1 VSVVLQNKLIIK
13 KKKLCTTQYISAV
26 IDFQVSYEVHDPS
39 LKDSRPL
46 TSVADIY
53 DQHDILTLNW
63 ADGDRLTTTIKAL
76 DVLGES
82 NQDTIVVYRDATPP
96 IIQNLWLT
104 RDDRLNISV
113 HRIEDFTEM
122 T

>member
-1 VSVVLQNKLIIK
+1 M
-13 KKKLCTTQYISAV
+13 
-26 IDFQVSYEVHDPS
+26 SYKVHDPS

-82 NQDTIVVYRDATPP
+82 NQDTIIVYRDATPP

-104 RDDRLNISV
+104 RDNRLNISV

>member
-1 VSVVLQNKLIIK
+1 M
-13 KKKLCTTQYISAV
+13 
-26 IDFQVSYEVHDPS
+26 
-39 LKDSRPL
+39 
-46 TSVADIY
+46 ADIY

>member
-1 VSVVLQNKLIIK
+1 M
-13 KKKLCTTQYISAV
+13 
-26 IDFQVSYEVHDPS
+26 SYKVHDPS

-82 NQDTIVVYRDATPP
+82 NQDTIIVYRDATPP

>member
-1 VSVVLQNKLIIK
+1 M
-13 KKKLCTTQYISAV
+13 
-26 IDFQVSYEVHDPS
+26 SYKVHDPS

-53 DQHDILTLNW
+53 NQHDILTLNW

-82 NQDTIVVYRDATPP
+82 NQDTIIVYRDATPP

-104 RDDRLNISV
+104 RDNRLNISV

>member
-1 VSVVLQNKLIIK
+1 
-13 KKKLCTTQYISAV
+13 
-26 IDFQVSYEVHDPS
+26 VSYEVHDPS

>member
-1 VSVVLQNKLIIK
+1 M
-13 KKKLCTTQYISAV
+13 
-26 IDFQVSYEVHDPS
+26 SYEVHDPS

>member
-1 VSVVLQNKLIIK
+1 
-13 KKKLCTTQYISAV
+13 
-26 IDFQVSYEVHDPS
+26 VSYEVHDPS

-113 HRIEDFTEM
+113 HRIEDFSEM